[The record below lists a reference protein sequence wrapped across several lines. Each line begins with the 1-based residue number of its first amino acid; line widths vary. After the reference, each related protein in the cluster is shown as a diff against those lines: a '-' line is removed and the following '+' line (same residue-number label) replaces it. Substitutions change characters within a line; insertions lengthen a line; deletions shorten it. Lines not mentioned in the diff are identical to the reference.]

1 MDDKLIETM
10 DILNENIPRDLYN
23 AYKLAG
29 VEKYASSEHPATNH
43 YEVSTAGRRSVQ
55 WDYGKATYREIS
67 ADEAIRLVAE
77 DPHNVEKL
85 RGIKNGELVEY
96 EYDSQRQ
103 KFYAMYANPNR
114 AVQYTKP
121 NGDVVVKRN
130 IRYIT
135 NPKIWIPLLDKIYW
149 TDEYDYPI
157 SPERQAE
164 RAKNNEVVGIGRFA
178 PVTANDYSQ
187 FRPFVQY
194 TRDTIG
200 YERRVPDTGR
210 HGDGQ
215 YPLDPR
221 NYGAGSYHG
230 ELGPNERPDHRS
242 LSWNTA
248 FYRLWDEVVSAYS
261 KKRELFTLY
270 THARKALKKIMRDKD
285 DFDAEEY
292 EELFNSAKARFEKV
306 EREYNEA
313 ALKFSRLKS
322 QATKNI
328 SNMSDSYIQKY
339 GTVLF
344 RLQNALVDCEQIKKN
359 LDTLASSDALNLPGI
374 NKRSLTAEERASISR
389 ARDEANRLKNTVIIP
404 LIDKLNKAK
413 RDLQAIEDAG
423 KIPEETADGQQY
435 LSQIEQ
441 YVEALKVANA
451 ELDDV
456 RQVLLKSYLETY
468 KDVQA
473 RMDEV
478 EAAVNA
484 LKPTRAARKAAKAA
498 KAGAPTLDPKLAHL
512 IQFEDDTEDN
522 TEDTNTSDE
531 ETSA

>member
-1 MDDKLIETM
+1 MNDKLTETR

-29 VEKYASSEHPATNH
+29 VEKYASSEHPDTNH
-43 YEVSTAGRRSVQ
+43 SELSGGGRRSVR

-85 RGIKNGELVEY
+85 RGIKHGELVEY

-149 TDEYDYPI
+149 TDEYDYPL
-157 SPERQAE
+157 SPEKQAE
-164 RAKNNEVVGIGRFA
+164 RTKNDEVIGIGRFA
-178 PVTANDYSQ
+178 PVTADNYNQ
-187 FRPFVQY
+187 FRPFNQYVQ
-194 TRDTIG
+194 DTIG
-200 YERRVPDTGR
+200 FERRVPDTGR
-210 HGDGQ
+210 HTSQG

-221 NYGAGSYHG
+221 GYRAGVYHG

-285 DFDAEEY
+285 DFDADEY
-292 EELFNSAKARFEKV
+292 EELLNSAKTRFEKI

-313 ALKFSRLKS
+313 ALVFSRLKS
-322 QATKNI
+322 QVTKNI
-328 SNMSDSYIQKY
+328 SNMSDAYVQKY

-344 RLQNALVDCEQIKKN
+344 RLQNALADCEHIKKS
-359 LDTLASSDALNLPGI
+359 LDDLASSDVLNLPSVT
-374 NKRSLTAEERASISR
+374 KRELTREERATFSI
-389 ARDEANRLKNTVIIP
+389 AKDEANRLKNRVIIP
-404 LIDKLNKAK
+404 LIDELNKAK
-413 RDLQAIEDAG
+413 SKLQAIEDAG
-423 KIPEETADGQQY
+423 QVPQETAEGQQY
-435 LSQIEQ
+435 LNQIEQ
-441 YVEALKVANA
+441 HVEALKVANA
-451 ELDDV
+451 ELDTV
-456 RQVLLKSYLETY
+456 KQVLLKHYLETY

-512 IQFEDDTEDN
+512 IQFEDDVEDN